1 MLLFLLLPL
10 LTLAYVG
17 WHVWLLLPLKGIVGS
32 LILLLMVGAF
42 AMLFASIF
50 RATDRLPMPVAT
62 AVYEVGTSSIIVLL
76 YLGLLFFVLDIAR
89 LAHLLPAAWLR
100 DNWWTAG
107 CIVLFLLS
115 LFAYANRHYRHK
127 YREEVT
133 LRSTKVEKPVKLVL
147 MSDLHLGYHNRR
159 KEFAR
164 WVDLINK
171 EHPDMVLV
179 AGDIIDGSMRPLREE
194 RMHEEFLRIDA
205 PIFACLGNHEYY
217 SGEPEAQRFYSDA
230 DICLLQDTTTQLGD
244 LCILG
249 RDDRTNRR
257 RLPLKDLVASAD
269 RLFLRLANDQTFYM
283 SNISPQIH
291 SFNAPYW
298 SKLEAI
304 VQNHGRNTSFA
315 DTLYVV
321 KGGYI
326 DDESDLLGYE
336 MRGNGK
342 RVAVPGHYF
351 MALLR
356 IKGKTYNSI
365 AFWIEHKD
373 YGYTEDYEVPKTVF
387 QDNHQVVSVDELE
400 RLTGIDFF
408 HNLPDD
414 VEQKVEAEY
423 SEGLWLN

>member
-42 AMLFASIF
+42 MLLFASIF

-89 LAHLLPAAWLR
+89 LVHLLPAAWLR

-107 CIVLFLLS
+107 CIVLFLFG
-115 LFAYANRHYRHK
+115 LFVYGNIHYRHK
-127 YREEVT
+127 YREEMTVRSAKVT
-133 LRSTKVEKPVKLVL
+133 KPVKLVL

-164 WVDLINK
+164 WVDLINN
-171 EHPDMVLV
+171 ERPDLVLV

-244 LCILG
+244 FCILG

-269 RLFLRLANDQTFYM
+269 KTKYLVLLDHQ
-283 SNISPQIH
+283 
-291 SFNAPYW
+291 PYHF
-298 SKLEAI
+298 EQA
-304 VQNHGRNTSFA
+304 
-315 DTLYVV
+315 
-321 KGGYI
+321 
-326 DDESDLLGYE
+326 
-336 MRGNGK
+336 
-342 RVAVPGHYF
+342 
-351 MALLR
+351 
-356 IKGKTYNSI
+356 
-365 AFWIEHKD
+365 
-373 YGYTEDYEVPKTVF
+373 
-387 QDNHQVVSVDELE
+387 E
-400 RLTGIDFF
+400 REGIDFQF
-408 HNLPDD
+408 SGHTHHGQVWPISWITDAMYECAFGNYQRGSTNYY
-414 VEQKVEAEY
+414 VSSGIGIWGGKFRIGTRSEY
-423 SEGLWLN
+423 LVLTIEPLLQGQAGG

>member
-1 MLLFLLLPL
+1 MKRNLIYFGSIVFAA
-10 LTLAYVG
+10 LTLSVAFACDNDDDRYKMPDDVQWRSSG
-17 WHVWLLLPLKGIVGS
+17 KAAGTIVTTPYDQHLEVPARKSSNQFVAHTVEINNREVMNFCLEFDPVRMHSRWVAFRFDGDTRTKSVARGDEPFTDDPKLPNSMWVGS
-32 LILLLMVGAF
+32 
-42 AMLFASIF
+42 
-50 RATDRLPMPVAT
+50 
-62 AVYEVGTSSIIVLL
+62 SSF
-76 YLGLLFFVLDIAR
+76 GW
-89 LAHLLPAAWLR
+89 P
-100 DNWWTAG
+100 
-107 CIVLFLLS
+107 
-115 LFAYANRHYRHK
+115 
-127 YREEVT
+127 
-133 LRSTKVEKPVKLVL
+133 
-147 MSDLHLGYHNRR
+147 
-159 KEFAR
+159 
-164 WVDLINK
+164 
-171 EHPDMVLV
+171 
-179 AGDIIDGSMRPLREE
+179 
-194 RMHEEFLRIDA
+194 
-205 PIFACLGNHEYY
+205 Y
-217 SGEPEAQRFYSDA
+217 SRGH
-230 DICLLQDTTTQLGD
+230 
-244 LCILG
+244 
-249 RDDRTNRR
+249 
-257 RLPLKDLVASAD
+257 LVASAD